1 MITLA
6 IILLLLGV
14 LFIAV
19 CLGATILLDPI
30 IAILVIA
37 IIIKL
42 VTKLFK
48 KKNK

>member
-1 MITLA
+1 MITLGL
-6 IILLLLGV
+6 ILLLLGA

-30 IAILVIA
+30 IAILVIVL
-37 IIIKL
+37 IVKL
-42 VTKLFK
+42 VGKLFK